1 MSIVVIAELVAAS
14 LFMAIV
20 VLFDIWLNT
29 RLFDEKGEFVQ
40 ANRNDEGP
48 GLIPSLFVPSN
59 NFFGAASTWAKS

>member
-1 MSIVVIAELVAAS
+1 MSVVVIAELVAAS

-48 GLIPSLFVPSN
+48 GLIPSLFCP
-59 NFFGAASTWAKS
+59 FEQFLWTASTSVK